1 MYISKGNNWCHKIT
15 VISLFVCIFLE
26 NGAIN
31 DVWNNEISLP
41 QWSKNLLYLE
51 DGHFGRD
58 KLLFFA
64 LNYCQR
70 HRNQSSGHFFYDNF
84 LDRSKPLDMDE
95 LKEQLANGNMSYI
108 DHLQYFSKNVKGS
121 DSYWKSQKAQFA
133 QLDQLSY

>member
-1 MYISKGNNWCHKIT
+1 MYISTGNNWCHKIT

-58 KLLFFA
+58 KLLFLLLIIVKDTEIRVVVISFMTTSWTDQNH
-64 LNYCQR
+64 LIW
-70 HRNQSSGHFFYDNF
+70 
-84 LDRSKPLDMDE
+84 
-95 LKEQLANGNMSYI
+95 MS
-108 DHLQYFSKNVKGS
+108 
-121 DSYWKSQKAQFA
+121 
-133 QLDQLSY
+133 